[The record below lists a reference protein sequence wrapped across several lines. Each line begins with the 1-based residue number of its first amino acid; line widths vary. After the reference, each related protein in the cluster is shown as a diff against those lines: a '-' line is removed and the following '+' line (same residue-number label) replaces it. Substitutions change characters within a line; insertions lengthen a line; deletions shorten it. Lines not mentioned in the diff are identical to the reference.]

1 MEITAKQI
9 ESLIE
14 KIHTFSLPEDDGGNT
29 RLTLSPEDMAARK
42 YMMGE
47 MGKIGLSVSVDAVGN
62 ITGRSAGT
70 EPSLPEVWT
79 GSHIDTVVHGGKYDG
94 VAGVVSGFEVLRT
107 IMAEGVPHKRNI
119 CLKIYTGEEG
129 ARFSGGCV
137 GSRAIA
143 GQLTKEDLDAL
154 SDGHG
159 HTVGGLLRE
168 NGFPFDQFDAVRKTA
183 RDIYASVEL
192 HIEQG
197 GNLEKAHKVIGIV
210 DGICAPTNMILQI
223 SGEQGHAGGMSMKD
237 RRDAFMAAAEM
248 ALALEDCALHGTSAY
263 TTGTVGLVEVSPNAE
278 NVVPGKVRMSA
289 DVRDCEKQSK
299 DLVVKNFLSKV
310 HAIAEKRHVKVEV
323 SVKCDDTPQLC
334 DPSIKELIEKAAE
347 KEKIPYMH
355 TFSGPYHDS
364 SLIGEIAPVGMIF
377 VPSRGGISHSP
388 KEWTSCEDIAK
399 GARVLKDVIL
409 ALANQ

>member
-42 YMMGE
+42 YVMGE
-47 MGKIGLSVSVDAVGN
+47 MEKIGLAVSVDAVGN
-62 ITGRSAGT
+62 ITGRAAGT

-94 VAGVVSGFEVLRT
+94 VAGVVSGLEALRT
-107 IMAEGVPHKRNI
+107 IIAERAPHKRNI

-129 ARFSGGCV
+129 SKFSGGCI
-137 GSRAIA
+137 GSRVIA
-143 GQLTKEDLDAL
+143 GHLTKEDLDAL
-154 SDGHG
+154 SDGEG

-210 DGICAPTNMILQI
+210 DGICAPTNMILHI
-223 SGEQGHAGGMSMKD
+223 SGEQGHAGGMPMKD

-310 HAIAEKRHVKVEV
+310 HAIAEKRHVKAEV
-323 SVKCDDTPQLC
+323 FMKRDDTPHLC
-334 DPSIKELIEKAAE
+334 DPSIQKLIEKAAE
-347 KEKIPYMH
+347 KEHVSYMH
-355 TFSGPYHDS
+355 TFSGPCHDS
-364 SLIGEIAPVGMIF
+364 LLIAEIAPVGMIF

>member
-42 YMMGE
+42 YVMGE
-47 MGKIGLSVSVDAVGN
+47 MEKIGLAVSVDAVGN
-62 ITGRSAGT
+62 ITGRAAGT
-70 EPSLPEVWT
+70 DPSLPEVWT
-79 GSHIDTVVHGGKYDG
+79 GSHIDTVIHGGKYDG
-94 VAGVVSGFEVLRT
+94 VAGVVSGLEALRT
-107 IMAEGVPHKRNI
+107 IIADGILHKRNI

-143 GQLTKEDLDAL
+143 GQLTKEEIDAL

-159 HTVGGLLRE
+159 HTVGGLLRA
-168 NGFPFDQFDAVRKTA
+168 NGFPFDQFDAVQKTSQ
-183 RDIYASVEL
+183 DVYAAVEL

-197 GNLEKAHKVIGIV
+197 ENLEKAHKVIGIV
-210 DGICAPTNMILQI
+210 DGICAPTNMILYI
-223 SGEQGHAGGMSMKD
+223 SGEQGHAGGLPMED

-289 DVRDCEKQSK
+289 DVRDCEKKSK
-299 DLVVKNFLSKV
+299 DLVVKHFLDRV
-310 HAIAEKRHVKVEV
+310 HVIAERRHVKVDV
-323 SVKCDDTPQLC
+323 SMKCDDTPQLC
-334 DPSIKELIEKAAE
+334 APSVKKLIEEAAE
-347 KEKIPYMH
+347 KENVSYMH
-355 TFSGPYHDS
+355 MFSGPYHDS
-364 SLIGEIAPVGMIF
+364 SLIGKIAPVGMIF

-388 KEWTSCEDIAK
+388 EEWTSYEDIAK

-409 ALANQ
+409 ALANK